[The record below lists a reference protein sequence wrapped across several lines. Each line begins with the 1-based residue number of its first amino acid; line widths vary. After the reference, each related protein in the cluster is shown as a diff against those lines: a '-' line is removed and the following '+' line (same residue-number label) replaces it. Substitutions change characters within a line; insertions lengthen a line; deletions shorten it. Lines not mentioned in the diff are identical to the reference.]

1 MPNGTMPVKTG
12 TTTGTGRPIQ
22 QQEKGWI
29 ATIIDAACGKAADTA
44 VQKVTESSKTQLK
57 TEVEN
62 VKAVVD
68 TKVESIVDGK
78 SGNNGKYL
86 ILGAFLMSAV
96 SLGLEI
102 WNMNRGSRAASNSQ
116 TTVNVYYDRPK
127 TVKID
132 PGAVN
137 RK

>member
-1 MPNGTMPVKTG
+1 MQNGTMPVKTG
-12 TTTGTGRPIQ
+12 ATTGTSRPVQ

-44 VQKVTESSKTQLK
+44 VQKVTESSKAQLK

-78 SGNNGKYL
+78 SGDNGKYL

-116 TTVNVYYDRPK
+116 TTVNVYYDRPR